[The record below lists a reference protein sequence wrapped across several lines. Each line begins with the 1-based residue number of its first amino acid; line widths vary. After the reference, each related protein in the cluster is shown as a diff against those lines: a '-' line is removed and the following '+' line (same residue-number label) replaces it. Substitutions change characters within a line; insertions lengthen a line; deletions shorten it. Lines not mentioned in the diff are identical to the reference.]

1 MVDGITGWSAG
12 GRRPLTYNL
21 MPGQFRSSRVNIF
34 PSQTIINNN
43 IGNFGTYGYYDDCCC
58 NGGGNKMGWAGWTMM
73 FGMGLSFL
81 GNMFTGLFGS
91 GGTDGAGSKSAPL
104 SSADLSALKNDAK
117 AYSEQLNKKIAV
129 LSDGT
134 LLCDGEK
141 YASFD
146 ELLDAKKTAE
156 STLTAP
162 TAPATQASPASPATQ
177 ATTEATEAPEAPLKL
192 ADFNFDNNFKI
203 SGLEDEHT
211 GPLNFS
217 ANATTTLSEERG
229 KNIDAP
235 KTITVNDGNKVY
247 KFELVDS
254 KEALFDKQPKYRC
267 VSNGVTLAENQIQE
281 YILSN
286 KGTYFQNN
294 TTKGF
299 GVPLGKV
306 VKE

>member
-91 GGTDGAGSKSAPL
+91 GGADGAGSKSAPL

-117 AYSEQLNKKIAV
+117 AYSAQLNKKIEV
-129 LSDGT
+129 LSDGN

-141 YASFD
+141 YANFD
-146 ELLDAKKTAE
+146 ELLDVIKAEKTAPAAPAA
-156 STLTAP
+156 TAAQA
-162 TAPATQASPASPATQ
+162 APATQASPASPATQ
-177 ATTEATEAPEAPLKL
+177 ATTEAPLKL

-203 SGLEDEHT
+203 SGLEDT
-211 GPLNFS
+211 KMRPLKFS

-235 KTITVNDGNKVY
+235 KTITVNDGDKVY

-254 KEALFDKQPKYRC
+254 KEALFENQPKYRC
-267 VSNGVTLAENQIQE
+267 VSNGVTLSENQIQE

-299 GVPLGKV
+299 GFALGKV

>member
-91 GGTDGAGSKSAPL
+91 GGADGAGSKSAPL

-117 AYSEQLNKKIAV
+117 AYSAQLNKKIEV
-129 LSDGT
+129 LSDGN

-141 YASFD
+141 YANFD
-146 ELLDAKKTAE
+146 ELLDVIKAEKTAPAAPAA
-156 STLTAP
+156 TAAQA
-162 TAPATQASPASPATQ
+162 APATQASPASPATQ
-177 ATTEATEAPEAPLKL
+177 ATTEAPLKL

-203 SGLEDEHT
+203 SGLDDKQT
-211 GPLNFS
+211 GPLKFS

-254 KEALFDKQPKYRC
+254 KEALFDNQPKYRC
-267 VSNGVTLAENQIQE
+267 VSNGVTLSENQIQE

-286 KGTYFQNN
+286 KGTYFQND

-306 VKE
+306 VTK